1 MSRTAR
7 YNKPKGE
14 SEENLQIMKK
24 IYKEHMDHPAKGFV
38 GMTGFLLENDFKFG
52 LRRVRRLIR
61 KMGIDAV
68 CRRKSLST
76 PGQVVYIRPYLFRG
90 LKIDHRNQVWSIDNT
105 YISMKKEFMHLT
117 AIIDVYSRFIVGR
130 RLNSTLDA
138 SNCIEALKGAAS
150 RYGALEIPHSDQGC
164 QFTSKEWAR
173 ICSLYPD
180 MKVSIDGRGCAKDN
194 IWIERFWK
202 TIKYEYIYIRPEE
215 NGADLFLGIKRFI
228 NDYNYPVV
236 TKESTV

>member
-38 GMTGFLLENDFKFG
+38 GMTGFLLENDFKFD

-90 LKIDHRNQVWSIDNT
+90 LKINHRNQVWSIDNT
-105 YISMKKEFMHLT
+105 YIPMKKEFMHLT

-138 SNCIEALKGAAS
+138 
-150 RYGALEIPHSDQGC
+150 
-164 QFTSKEWAR
+164 
-173 ICSLYPD
+173 
-180 MKVSIDGRGCAKDN
+180 
-194 IWIERFWK
+194 
-202 TIKYEYIYIRPEE
+202 
-215 NGADLFLGIKRFI
+215 
-228 NDYNYPVV
+228 
-236 TKESTV
+236 